1 MSLRKRFQIFLAVF
15 WLVVLGWQFAS
26 MQAWGFDDSVL
37 ISDDLVEVRST
48 AEAIVFRPATSEPV
62 ALIFYPGA
70 LVDPEA
76 YAPMARAIAEDGF
89 EVAIIKVP
97 LRIAV
102 LESQLEE
109 VRRRTMSYRGESGA
123 QILVLG
129 GHSKGGAMAA
139 QFIGEWSDLFDGL
152 LLVGTSHPRETD
164 LSYLGIDVTK
174 IHGSEDG
181 LASEDEIRQ
190 FAPNLPPG
198 TDYVRIDGGNH
209 AQFGWYGSQLGDG
222 TARISR
228 QQQQDLLVEAVLGQL
243 RRVSKSEEGSDRDG
257 SAFGPV
263 PE

>member
-37 ISDDLVEVRST
+37 ISDDRVHVRST
-48 AEAIVFRPATSEPV
+48 AREIVFRPATSEPV

-76 YAPMARAIAEDGF
+76 YAPMARAIAEAGF

-97 LRIAV
+97 LRMAV

-109 VRRRTMSYRGESGA
+109 VRSRTMTYRGDSDAE
-123 QILVLG
+123 ILVLG

-139 QFIGEWSDLFDGL
+139 EFIGGWTDLFDGL

-164 LSYLGIDVTK
+164 LSYLEIDVTK

-181 LASEDEIRQ
+181 LASEDEIRG
-190 FAPNLPPG
+190 FAPNLPAG
-198 TDYVRIDGGNH
+198 THYVRIDGGNH
-209 AQFGWYGSQLGDG
+209 AQFGWYGSQFGDG

-228 QQQQDLLVEAVLGQL
+228 QQQQDLLIEAVLAQL
-243 RRVSKSEEGSDRDG
+243 RRVSKSVRGSDGDG
-257 SAFGPV
+257 SGSRSV